1 MERGRYLLIDVADL
15 RKLEPELKG
24 SPETVIFPF
33 QKPEVPGSEGEAWKQ
48 EDYLKGCIK
57 TRTDTLIMQE
67 TNELLLLQALW
78 PFPSLAEDLRFTL
91 ERLDQ
96 QCLGWC
102 DWSKDE
108 SGAVQKTRLRLSEIP
123 G

>member
-1 MERGRYLLIDVADL
+1 MERGRHLLIDVADL

-67 TNELLLLQALW
+67 TKELLLFQAL
-78 PFPSLAEDLRFTL
+78 
-91 ERLDQ
+91 
-96 QCLGWC
+96 
-102 DWSKDE
+102 
-108 SGAVQKTRLRLSEIP
+108 
-123 G
+123 